1 MYSLQWCDF
10 DELVELELGSARGV
24 HTNGVKRADLFVDVE
39 AVNEAVAYVKTAKV
53 SADCVHGSFSSC
65 RARSPRKPST
75 LGLQKTLRIKK
86 SYCK

>member
-1 MYSLQWCDF
+1 MMVSLQWCDF
-10 DELVELELGSARGV
+10 DELVELELGSARGL
-24 HTNGVKRADLFVDVE
+24 HTDGVKRADLFVDVE
-39 AVNEAVAYVKTAKV
+39 TVNEAVAYVKIAKV
-53 SADCVHGSFSSC
+53 SAVFHGSFSSC